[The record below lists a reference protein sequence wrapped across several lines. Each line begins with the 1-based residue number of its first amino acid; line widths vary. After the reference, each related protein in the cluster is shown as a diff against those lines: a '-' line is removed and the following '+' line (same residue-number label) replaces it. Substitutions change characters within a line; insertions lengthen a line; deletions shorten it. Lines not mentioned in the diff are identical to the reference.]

1 MSSSQRLRWS
11 TEDPR
16 FSIHTSIRVASHPF
30 TGDQAPAHP
39 GGNAPRSVA
48 ACSEDAPRLL
58 SVVGPCTARVLVQSS
73 LTLNVMGSM
82 ALAPPTGHDPVNNAV
97 TAKDALGIERRE
109 GGMSGE
115 LSLKA
120 AVAEIASVVLVELGD
135 IGSPM
140 AVPKVAAV
148 DLGPAWV

>member
-1 MSSSQRLRWS
+1 
-11 TEDPR
+11 
-16 FSIHTSIRVASHPF
+16 
-30 TGDQAPAHP
+30 
-39 GGNAPRSVA
+39 
-48 ACSEDAPRLL
+48 
-58 SVVGPCTARVLVQSS
+58 
-73 LTLNVMGSM
+73 MGIM

-97 TAKDALGIERRE
+97 TAKDALGIEPRE

>member
-1 MSSSQRLRWS
+1 M
-11 TEDPR
+11 
-16 FSIHTSIRVASHPF
+16 
-30 TGDQAPAHP
+30 
-39 GGNAPRSVA
+39 VA

-73 LTLNVMGSM
+73 LTLNVLGSM

-120 AVAEIASVVLVELGD
+120 AVAWIASVECGRRAA
-135 IGSPM
+135 IGSPVESSQ
-140 AVPKVAAV
+140 ACAV
-148 DLGPAWV
+148 DLSGPAWV